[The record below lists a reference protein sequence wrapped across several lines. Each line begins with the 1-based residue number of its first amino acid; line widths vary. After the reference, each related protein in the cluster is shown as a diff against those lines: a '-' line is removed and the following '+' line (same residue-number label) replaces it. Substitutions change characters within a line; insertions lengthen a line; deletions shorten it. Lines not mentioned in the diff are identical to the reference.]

1 MDAIFCFMAVVC
13 LFSWREDAR
22 VREREGERGR
32 KCEFIYLI
40 TNPLRLRV
48 FAFSLF
54 GQQILCGFASLCS
67 IFFLRNQ
74 NLKIM
79 RYKTKIPVRLILF
92 TAGMLLH
99 FVHCSPPEQ
108 APAGPLKPGDP
119 VPDLLLKD
127 VLNYPGETAR
137 LSDFDGKLLILDF
150 WATWC
155 HPCVEAIPR
164 LEQLQQEF
172 DGQLQ
177 ILMVTSQDKSA
188 IAKFFAARKV
198 SLPSVT
204 ADTTLSGLF
213 PHNHV
218 PHEVWIRD
226 GKVVAITGEAEVTA
240 ENIRAQLSGNP
251 AQLAEKKS
259 NFDYDPARPLLVNG
273 NGGQATDLQYHS
285 VITGY
290 LDGIGGGGVY
300 TDSLN
305 RYKLRALNGTVVQLY
320 RTAMRYLGD
329 GSLAQAN
336 RCIEDFD
343 RQEVLPPPGVAAY
356 SPAARDQYY
365 CYELIIPSDQKAQ
378 AGQLMLDDLNRFFGA
393 RYQLRAAVEKRT
405 VQCWVL
411 KHSGEPE
418 RLLSKSSSP
427 AVIND
432 EPNRLVYRK
441 QPFQN
446 FYRAVTG
453 LYKDN
458 PYPVIDRTGLT
469 SEIDISFP
477 TGQKDIRLF
486 SAAVKPYG
494 LYLEQEP
501 CEVELL
507 VIQQFD

>member
-1 MDAIFCFMAVVC
+1 
-13 LFSWREDAR
+13 
-22 VREREGERGR
+22 
-32 KCEFIYLI
+32 
-40 TNPLRLRV
+40 
-48 FAFSLF
+48 
-54 GQQILCGFASLCS
+54 
-67 IFFLRNQ
+67 
-74 NLKIM
+74 M
-79 RYKTKIPVRLILF
+79 RYKTNIPLRLILF

-108 APAGPLKPGDP
+108 DASGPLKPGDP

-155 HPCVEAIPR
+155 HPCIEAIPR
-164 LEQLQQEF
+164 LEQLQREF

-177 ILMVTSQDKSA
+177 FLMVTSQDKSM

-204 ADTTLSGLF
+204 GDTALSELF

-218 PHEVWIRD
+218 PHEVWIKD

-240 ENIRAQLSGNP
+240 ENIRDRFSPNATP
-251 AQLAEKKS
+251 LAEKKS
-259 NFDYDPARPLLVNG
+259 NFDYDPIQPLLVNG
-273 NGGQATDLQYHS
+273 NGGQASDLQYHS

-290 LDGIGGGGVY
+290 LDGIGGGGVF

-305 RYKLRALNGTVVQLY
+305 RYKLRALNGTAVQLY

-336 RCIEDFD
+336 RCIQDFD
-343 RQEVLPPPGVAAY
+343 RQQVLPPPGVAAY
-356 SPAARDQYY
+356 SPAARDRYY
-365 CYELIIPSDQKAQ
+365 CYELIVPSDLKAQ
-378 AGQLMLDDLNRFFGA
+378 AGQLMLDDLNRFFGS

-411 KHSGEPE
+411 KHKGNPE
-418 RLLSKSSSP
+418 RLLSKSAKP
-427 AVIND
+427 EIIND
-432 EPNRLVYRK
+432 EPNRLVYRR
-441 QPFQN
+441 QPFEN

-469 SEIDISFP
+469 GEIDISFP
-477 TGQKDIRLF
+477 TDVKDIRLF

-494 LYLEQEP
+494 LYLEQER
-501 CEVELL
+501 CEIDLL

>member
-1 MDAIFCFMAVVC
+1 M
-13 LFSWREDAR
+13 
-22 VREREGERGR
+22 
-32 KCEFIYLI
+32 
-40 TNPLRLRV
+40 
-48 FAFSLF
+48 
-54 GQQILCGFASLCS
+54 
-67 IFFLRNQ
+67 
-74 NLKIM
+74 M
-79 RYKTKIPVRLILF
+79 RYKLKTPVRLILF

-108 APAGPLKPGDP
+108 DASGPLKPGDP

-137 LSDFDGKLLILDF
+137 FSDFEGKLLILDF

-155 HPCVEAIPR
+155 HPCIEAIPR
-164 LEQLQQEF
+164 LEQLQREF

-177 ILMVTSQDKSA
+177 ILMVTSQDKSM

-198 SLPSVT
+198 TLPSVT
-204 ADTTLSGLF
+204 GDEALSGLF

-218 PHEVWIRD
+218 PHEVWIKD

-240 ENIRAQLSGNP
+240 ENIQSRFSPNP
-251 AQLAEKKS
+251 TPLPEKKS
-259 NFDYDPARPLLVNG
+259 NFDYDPTRPLLVNG
-273 NGGQATDLQYHS
+273 NGGKASDLQYHS

-336 RCIEDFD
+336 RCILDFD
-343 RQEVLPPPGVAAY
+343 RQQVLPPPGAPAY
-356 SPAARDQYY
+356 SPAARDRYY
-365 CYELIIPSDQKAQ
+365 CYELIVPSDQKSR

-393 RYQLRAAVEKRT
+393 RYKLRAAVEKRT
-405 VQCWVL
+405 VKCWVL
-411 KHSGEPE
+411 KHTGEPE
-418 RLLSKSSSP
+418 KLLSKSTTPEIS
-427 AVIND
+427 ND

-453 LYKDN
+453 LYKNN
-458 PYPVIDRTGLT
+458 PFPVIDRTGMT
-469 SEIDISFP
+469 GEIDISFP
-477 TGQKDIRLF
+477 TDVKDIRLF

-494 LYLEQEP
+494 LYLEQER
-501 CEVELL
+501 CEIDLL

>member
-1 MDAIFCFMAVVC
+1 
-13 LFSWREDAR
+13 
-22 VREREGERGR
+22 
-32 KCEFIYLI
+32 
-40 TNPLRLRV
+40 
-48 FAFSLF
+48 
-54 GQQILCGFASLCS
+54 
-67 IFFLRNQ
+67 
-74 NLKIM
+74 M
-79 RYKTKIPVRLILF
+79 RYKLQIPVRLILLA
-92 TAGMLLH
+92 AGMLLH
-99 FVHCSPPEQ
+99 FVHCSLPEQ
-108 APAGPLKPGDP
+108 EASGPLKPGDP
-119 VPDLLLKD
+119 VPGLLLKE
-127 VLNYPGETAR
+127 VLNHPEETAR
-137 LSDFDGKLLILDF
+137 LSDFEGKLLILDF

-164 LEQLQQEF
+164 LEQLQREF

-177 ILMVTSQDKSA
+177 ILMVTSQDKAA
-188 IAKFFAARKV
+188 IAKFFAARQV

-259 NFDYDPARPLLVNG
+259 NFDYDLSRPLLVDG
-273 NGGQATDLQYHS
+273 NGGQASDLLYHS

-343 RQEVLPPPGVAAY
+343 RQQVLPPPGVPAY
-356 SPAARDQYY
+356 APAARDRYY
-365 CYELIIPSDQKAQ
+365 CYELIIPSDQKAR
-378 AGQLMLDDLNRFFGA
+378 AGQLMLEDLNRFFGGIHH
-393 RYQLRAAVEKRT
+393 LRGTIEKRQ
-405 VQCWVL
+405 VKCWVL
-411 KHSGEPE
+411 KHTGDPGK
-418 RLLSKSSSP
+418 LLSKSTKP
-427 AVIND
+427 EIIND

-453 LYKDN
+453 LYKDD
-458 PYPVIDRTGLT
+458 PFPVIDCTGLT
-469 SEIDISFP
+469 GEIDISFP

-486 SAAVKPYG
+486 SAALKPYG
-494 LYLEQEP
+494 LYLEQER
-501 CEVELL
+501 CGIDLL